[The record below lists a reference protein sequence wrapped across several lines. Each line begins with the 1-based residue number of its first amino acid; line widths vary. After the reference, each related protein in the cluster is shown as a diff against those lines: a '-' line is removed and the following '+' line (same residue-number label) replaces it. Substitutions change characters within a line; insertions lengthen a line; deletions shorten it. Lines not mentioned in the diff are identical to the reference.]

1 MNRKLGL
8 LSSSGLVVVGATYAV
23 VVSFGIAQAGL
34 TEPIGDP
41 VLAVMET
48 ITIVAGLLVV
58 LMLSTVFGFADRG
71 RRPLA
76 LIALSF
82 GVIMATLTSAVHFVA
97 LTAGRQTGFAVLER
111 PSTLYALE
119 MLAWDV
125 FLGLALVF
133 AAPVFVGSG
142 VSAAARWSLAV
153 AGALCLL
160 GTIGPVI
167 GEMAVQRIGIVGY
180 GVGLPIASLFVA
192 LVFHRV
198 ADADQG

>member
-97 LTAGRQTGFAVLER
+97 LTAGRQT
-111 PSTLYALE
+111 
-119 MLAWDV
+119 
-125 FLGLALVF
+125 
-133 AAPVFVGSG
+133 
-142 VSAAARWSLAV
+142 
-153 AGALCLL
+153 
-160 GTIGPVI
+160 
-167 GEMAVQRIGIVGY
+167 
-180 GVGLPIASLFVA
+180 
-192 LVFHRV
+192 
-198 ADADQG
+198 